1 MIAIDQAKTLKA
13 DKLLSFRG
21 ANITNHFLTIA
32 YLTPI
37 VAPVLTFTVFS
48 VTARNSN
55 GQTTLDTARVFTS
68 LSLFALLSDPLA
80 SLMIAVVQFAGAVGS
95 FQRIQEF
102 LESKERQDV
111 RVKND
116 RNSGEE
122 TSTAS
127 TCLGSLPTDSD
138 HEKVNIPKSTRA
150 EITITGG
157 TQNAFTI
164 RDASFGWN
172 DENPN
177 VLSNLTMTIP
187 QGSLTVIV
195 GPVGCGKSTL
205 LKGLLGEL
213 PKSSGTVEI
222 AHSEIAY
229 CDQTNWHMNSTIS
242 ESIIGMSEMDSVWYQ
257 TVVQACALEE
267 DFRQLSKGDNTQ
279 IGSSGTALSGGQ
291 SQRIVSAPVSDS
303 RLPIP

>member
-1 MIAIDQAKTLKA
+1 M
-13 DKLLSFRG
+13 
-21 ANITNHFLTIA
+21 
-32 YLTPI
+32 
-37 VAPVLTFTVFS
+37 
-48 VTARNSN
+48 TARNSN

-68 LSLFALLSDPLA
+68 LSLFALLADPLA

-111 RVKND
+111 RVKNQRD
-116 RNSGEE
+116 SGEE
-122 TSTAS
+122 TSTSS
-127 TCLGSLPTDSD
+127 TCLGSLPTESD
-138 HEKVNIPKSTRA
+138 NEKINIPKSIKPEATL
-150 EITITGG
+150 GS

-172 DENPN
+172 DENPTI
-177 VLSNLTMTIP
+177 LSNITMTIP

-205 LKGLLGEL
+205 LKGLLGEV
-213 PKSSGTVEI
+213 PKCSGTVEI
-222 AHSEIAY
+222 ASSEIAY

-257 TVVQACALEE
+257 TVIQACALEE
-267 DFRQLSKGDNTQ
+267 DFGQLSRGDSTQ

-291 SQRIVSAPVSDS
+291 SQRIVSASIS
-303 RLPIP
+303 R